1 MVIKAMAM
9 DQALSAH
16 PRKEK
21 TPRVSAA
28 VENTDGMTR
37 PLDLL
42 DDVIHQK
49 VRLGI
54 MSCLLATSEAEFAFL
69 KSALMVSDGNLSTHL
84 SVLEDAGYVA
94 SSKTQAVK
102 RPGKSRYALTSSGR
116 LAFAA
121 YVAALESLVRPE

>member
-1 MVIKAMAM
+1 MVSKAMAM

-21 TPRVSAA
+21 SARA
-28 VENTDGMTR
+28 TASAEQPDGMTR

-54 MSCLLATSEAEFAFL
+54 MSCLLATSEAEFGFL

-84 SVLEDAGYVA
+84 TVLEDAGYVA
-94 SSKTQAVK
+94 STKVAGAK
-102 RPGKSRYALTSSGR
+102 RPGKSRYVLTAAGR

-121 YVAALESLVRPE
+121 YVAALEALVRPE

>member
-1 MVIKAMAM
+1 MVSKAMAM
-9 DQALSAH
+9 DQALPAN

-21 TPRVSAA
+21 TPRVTTSVDQSDA
-28 VENTDGMTR
+28 VTR

-54 MSCLLATSEAEFAFL
+54 MSCLLATNEAEFAFL

-84 SVLEDAGYVA
+84 TVLEDAGYVV
-94 SSKTQAVK
+94 SSKVATDK
-102 RPGKSRYALTSSGR
+102 RAGKSRYTLTSAGR

-121 YVAALESLVRPE
+121 YVAALEALVRPE

>member
-1 MVIKAMAM
+1 MVGKAMAM
-9 DQALSAH
+9 YQAVPAH

-21 TPRVSAA
+21 TPRVAASA
-28 VENTDGMTR
+28 EQNDGITR

-54 MSCLLATSEAEFAFL
+54 MSCLLATNEAEFAFL

-84 SVLEDAGYVA
+84 SVLEEAGYVA
-94 SSKTQAVK
+94 SSKVPAAK
-102 RPGKSRYALTSSGR
+102 RSGKSRYSLTSAGR

>member
-1 MVIKAMAM
+1 MAM
-9 DQALSAH
+9 DPAMPAI

-21 TPRVSAA
+21 TPRAASAG
-28 VENTDGMTR
+28 EHTDGMTR

-84 SVLEDAGYVA
+84 TVLEDAGYVA
-94 SSKTQAVK
+94 SSKIAAVK
-102 RPGKSRYALTSSGR
+102 RPGKSRYTLTSAGR

-121 YVAALESLVRPE
+121 YVAALEALVRPE

>member
-1 MVIKAMAM
+1 MAM
-9 DQALSAH
+9 DQAVPAH

-21 TPRVSAA
+21 TPRVAASA
-28 VENTDGMTR
+28 EQTDGITR

-54 MSCLLATSEAEFAFL
+54 MSCLLATNEAEFAFL

-84 SVLEDAGYVA
+84 SVLEEAGYVA
-94 SSKTQAVK
+94 SSKVPAAK
-102 RPGKSRYALTSSGR
+102 RSGKSRYSLTSAGR

>member
-1 MVIKAMAM
+1 
-9 DQALSAH
+9 
-16 PRKEK
+16 
-21 TPRVSAA
+21 VSAA
-28 VENTDGMTR
+28 ADNTDGMTR

-94 SSKTQAVK
+94 SSKAQTVK
-102 RPGKSRYALTSSGR
+102 RTGKSRYSLTSSGR

>member
-1 MVIKAMAM
+1 MVGKAMAM
-9 DQALSAH
+9 DPAMPAI

-21 TPRVSAA
+21 TPRVTTS
-28 VENTDGMTR
+28 VDQSDGMTR

-94 SSKTQAVK
+94 SAKVPAAK
-102 RPGKSRYALTSSGR
+102 RSGKSRYSLTSAGR

>member
-1 MVIKAMAM
+1 MAM
-9 DQALSAH
+9 DPAMPAI

-21 TPRVSAA
+21 APRAASAG
-28 VENTDGMTR
+28 EHTDGMTR

-84 SVLEDAGYVA
+84 TVLEDAGYVA
-94 SSKTQAVK
+94 SSKVAVAK
-102 RPGKSRYALTSSGR
+102 RPGKSRYTLTSAGR

-121 YVAALESLVRPE
+121 YVAALEALVRPE

>member
-1 MVIKAMAM
+1 MVGKAMAM
-9 DQALSAH
+9 DQALPAH

-21 TPRVSAA
+21 TPRVAPSADQA
-28 VENTDGMTR
+28 EGMTR

-84 SVLEDAGYVA
+84 TVLEDAGYVA
-94 SSKTQAVK
+94 SSKVPAAK
-102 RPGKSRYALTSSGR
+102 RPGKSRYALTSAGR

-121 YVAALESLVRPE
+121 YVAALEALVRPE

>member
-1 MVIKAMAM
+1 MAM
-9 DQALSAH
+9 DPAMPAI

-21 TPRVSAA
+21 TPRAASAG
-28 VENTDGMTR
+28 EHTDGMTR

-84 SVLEDAGYVA
+84 TVLEDAGYVT
-94 SSKTQAVK
+94 SSKVAAVK
-102 RPGKSRYALTSSGR
+102 RPGKSRYTLTSAGR

-121 YVAALESLVRPE
+121 YVAALEALVRPE

>member
-1 MVIKAMAM
+1 MPMDPAMPAI
-9 DQALSAH
+9 

-21 TPRVSAA
+21 TPRAASAG
-28 VENTDGMTR
+28 EHTDGMTR

-84 SVLEDAGYVA
+84 TVLEDAGYVA
-94 SSKTQAVK
+94 SSKVAAVK
-102 RPGKSRYALTSSGR
+102 RPGKSRYTLTSAGR

-121 YVAALESLVRPE
+121 YVAALEALVRPE